1 MIDFLNSEPLKC
13 VIRQGCRKVIDRNV
27 YLELKKIFFYI
38 KIKFTGDYI
47 MKKFTLL
54 IATLAIIGMVNA
66 QTSSLFERNRA
77 NFAAQLPSKSIAL
90 FTANESMPRNGDEFY
105 PFRQQSDFFY
115 LTGIEAEN
123 SFLLIAPDY
132 PDESCREILFI
143 EPYNEA
149 KAIYEG
155 EMLDNI
161 HATEISGIKTVM
173 SSDAFY
179 AMLNTMAYS
188 GYCETVFL
196 NTYEYPKYECSVE
209 TIQQR
214 FNKDIMERYPMHG
227 YGRTAP
233 ILNAMRLVKSEEEIE
248 LIRHACYIT
257 TEAFRHC
264 MATVKPGIYE
274 YQMQAELEYVFKYN
288 NANGNAFAPIIASGK
303 NACSLHYSKNQA
315 ILNDGDLL
323 LFDVGC
329 EYKNYSSDLSRT
341 IPINGKFS
349 PRQRECYEAVLRV
362 MKEIEKLYVPGNTI
376 NDINAATRQLMEQE
390 MIGLGL
396 FTAEDVK
403 NQDPDHPLVKKY
415 LPHGVVHHI
424 GLDTHDNLDG
434 FIPFEPGMILTL
446 EPGIYIPEEN
456 IGIRIENDL
465 IITKGKPVNLFEDL
479 PVEIEDIE
487 AAMQKY

>member
-1 MIDFLNSEPLKC
+1 MRKILS
-13 VIRQGCRKVIDRNV
+13 VIVV
-27 YLELKKIFFYI
+27 
-38 KIKFTGDYI
+38 
-47 MKKFTLL
+47 L
-54 IATLAIIGMVNA
+54 IITSVVNA
-66 QTSSLFERNRA
+66 QPTSLFEKNRA
-77 NFAAQLPSKSIAL
+77 NFAAQLPTKAIAL
-90 FTANESMPRNGDEFY
+90 FIANESMPRNGDEFY
-105 PFRQQSDFFY
+105 PFRQQSDFYY
-115 LTGIEAEN
+115 LTGIEVEN
-123 SFLLIAPDY
+123 AFLIIAPNY
-132 PDESCREILFI
+132 PDKTMREILFI

-155 EMLDNI
+155 EMLDES
-161 HATEISGIKTVM
+161 HATAISGIKTVIG
-173 SSDAFY
+173 SDSFY
-179 AMLNTMAYS
+179 AVLNTMAYS
-188 GYCETVFL
+188 GYCGTIFL
-196 NTYEYPKYECSVE
+196 NTYEYPKYECDVE

-214 FNKDIMERYPMHG
+214 FNIDIKERYPLHN

-233 ILNAMRLVKSEEEIE
+233 ILNALRLVKSEEEIE
-248 LIRHACYIT
+248 LTRHACNIT
-257 TEAFRHC
+257 AEAFQHC
-264 MATVKPGIYE
+264 MATMKPGMYE

-315 ILNDGDLL
+315 PLHDGDLI

-341 IPINGKFS
+341 IPINGKFT

-362 MKEIEKLYVPGNTI
+362 MKEVENLYVPGNTI
-376 NDINAATRQLMEQE
+376 NDINTATRQLMEQE

-403 NQDPDHPLVKKY
+403 NQDPAHPLVKKY

-424 GLDTHDNLDG
+424 GLDTHDNLDA

-465 IITKGKPVNLFEDL
+465 LITNGKPINLFESL
-479 PVEIEDIE
+479 PVEVEEIEMVME
-487 AAMQKY
+487 LKQ

>member
-1 MIDFLNSEPLKC
+1 M
-13 VIRQGCRKVIDRNV
+13 RK
-27 YLELKKIFFYI
+27 L
-38 KIKFTGDYI
+38 
-47 MKKFTLL
+47 LL
-54 IATLAIIGMVNA
+54 IIAAITIIGLANA
-66 QTSSLFERNRA
+66 QSSSLFERNRA

-105 PFRQQSDFFY
+105 PFRQQSDFYY
-115 LTGIEAEN
+115 LTGIEEEN
-123 SFLLIAPDY
+123 AFLLIAPDY

-149 KAIYEG
+149 KAIYQG
-155 EMLDNI
+155 EMLDNT
-161 HATEISGIKTVM
+161 HATRISGIKTVM
-173 SSDAFY
+173 GSDAFY
-179 AMLNTMAYS
+179 STLNVMAFS
-188 GYCETVFL
+188 GFCETIYL
-196 NTYEYPKYECSVE
+196 NTYEYPKYECGVE
-209 TIQQR
+209 TVQQR
-214 FNKDIMERYPMHG
+214 FNKDVKERYPLHN

-233 ILNAMRLVKSEEEIE
+233 ILNDLRLVKSEEEIE
-248 LIRHACYIT
+248 LTRHACDIT
-257 TEAFRHC
+257 AEAFRRC
-264 MATVKPGIYE
+264 MATVKPGMYE
-274 YQMQAELEYVFKYN
+274 YQMQAELEYIFKYN

-315 ILNDGDLL
+315 FLNEGDLL

-341 IPINGKFS
+341 IPINGKFT

-362 MKEIEKLYVPGNTI
+362 MKEVEKLYVPGSTI

-396 FTAEDVK
+396 FTTEDVK

-424 GLDTHDNLDG
+424 GLDTHDNLDA

-465 IITKGKPVNLFEDL
+465 LITNGKPFNLFEEL
-479 PVEIEDIE
+479 PVEVDEIE
-487 AAMQKY
+487 AAMRK